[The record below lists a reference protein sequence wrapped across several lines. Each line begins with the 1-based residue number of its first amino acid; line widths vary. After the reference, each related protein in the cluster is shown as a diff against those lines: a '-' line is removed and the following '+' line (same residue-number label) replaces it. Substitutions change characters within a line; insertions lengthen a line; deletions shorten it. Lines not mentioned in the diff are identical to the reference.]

1 MKPQVNCIVKRL
13 HSHTLNA
20 RL

>member
-13 HSHTLNA
+13 HSHTQNA